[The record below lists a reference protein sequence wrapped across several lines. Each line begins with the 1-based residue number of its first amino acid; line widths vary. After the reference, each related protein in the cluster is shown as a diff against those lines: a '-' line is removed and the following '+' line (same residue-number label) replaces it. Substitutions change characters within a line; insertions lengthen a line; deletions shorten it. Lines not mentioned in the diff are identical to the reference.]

1 MGFVYQIPETVGG
14 TVLIIERIESQ
25 NYAPGVS
32 GWVIKANGDAEFNDL
47 IARGEVIV
55 GNDPGQHIRV
65 GLDGIGRP
73 VIEFYTGGALETD
86 PGFIHSS
93 HPAIANESALEISS
107 PLNANAPVGS
117 IRPEIDLTSWAGSAS
132 LINFWADL
140 ILTNTPILFDQFWA
154 NLPFSGTWGDLA
166 GARAGYFKDATGRVQ
181 LRGLVIGGGAAQI
194 GVLPAGYRPTQTMEW
209 IMRGNG
215 GVVLCAVSVAT
226 GTGVITVTAN
236 AATAQA
242 SGVRLD
248 SISFPTL

>member
-25 NYAPGVS
+25 NYVTGVS
-32 GWVIKANGDAEFNDL
+32 GWAIKADGNAEFNNL

-55 GNDPGQHIRV
+55 GPNPGQHIRL

-73 VIEFYTGGALETD
+73 VVEFSTGGALESD
-86 PGFIHSS
+86 PGFIRTTPPSL
-93 HPAIANESALEISS
+93 ANESALELSS

-132 LINFWADL
+132 LINFFADL
-140 ILTNTPILFDQFWA
+140 ILTNTPILLEQTWT
-154 NLPFSGTWGDLA
+154 NLVFSGTWTDVA
-166 GARAGYFKDATGRVQ
+166 GARAGFFKDASGRVQ
-181 LRGLVIGGGAAQI
+181 LRGQVVGGGAAQI
-194 GVLPAGYRPTQTMEW
+194 GVLGIGYRPTQTMEW
-209 IMRGNG
+209 IMRGQG
-215 GVVLCAVSVAT
+215 GVIMCAVSVSTA
-226 GTGVITVTAN
+226 GLITVTAN